1 MKKCSFTLLFLFMFG
16 LIFAQTQMDKQ
27 QVVQLCIDLPELQ
40 KLLVD
45 DSGQQLKELVVRNS
59 DFLQPEAISNTKF
72 GKSLRF
78 VDLETIN
85 SLELNK
91 YIVFNSFEMEGTNAK
106 VRFQLAN
113 RNSSLWYWFH
123 LDLKYVADKWQI
135 VELKSMED

>member
-1 MKKCSFTLLFLFMFG
+1 MFG
-16 LIFAQTQMDKQ
+16 LIFAQSQMDKQ

-59 DFLQPEAISNTKF
+59 DFLQPEAISNTKI

-91 YIVFNSFEMEGTNAK
+91 YIVFNSIEMEGTNAK
-106 VRFQLAN
+106 VQFQLAN

-123 LDLKYVADKWQI
+123 LDLKFVVDKWQI